1 MHVNN
6 TFQRNSNLSRVF
18 ETVWKNPNFSRI
30 DIARKLELYR
40 STVSNIIGTLVESGL
55 ITEGDRGVPTEKGGR
70 KPVFLSINPDFGCV
84 IGIEIQLDFYHVA
97 VVSFDGKTVYENFGR
112 TPVNPVLIDKPEEL
126 FVYMVDSIIQSII
139 QDVNINP
146 LRPLAISIGIP
157 GIIDIDSGVIKHS
170 APFRLNDFAYASV
183 LGNRYGIPLF
193 MENDARCC
201 SWLQLA
207 LNKYTDKRDF
217 LCVLARNY
225 AGNPVLTYPESTGK
239 GIGVGLSITM
249 NGRIVNGRNY
259 AVGEYISRSWKSYQ
273 KGQTGLPEAVLKTID
288 TVDDSYAEWVKDLFG
303 TLTMMVP
310 LLEPETIYIHGQP
323 RYRRDLMVE
332 IIEDRVPQF
341 NAVLKNCGAELCV
354 MEDDA
359 FGISKGAALMC
370 IQKLCEVQ
378 MLENK
383 ASYSV
388 LKWDELFD
396 LHKRSAEKSLLTV
409 ENGENIEICEKK

>member
-55 ITEGDRGVPTEKGGR
+55 ICEGERGVPTEKGGR
-70 KPVFLSINPDFGCV
+70 KPVFLSVNPDFGCV
-84 IGIEIQLDFYHVA
+84 IGIEIQLDFFHVS
-97 VVSFDGKTVYENFGR
+97 VLSFDGKSFFEDIGR
-112 TPVNPVLIDKPEEL
+112 TPVNPVLLDKPEEL
-126 FVYMVDSIIQSII
+126 FVYMVDTIIKSIQE
-139 QDVNINP
+139 DVNINP
-146 LRPLAISIGIP
+146 LRPLAISIGLP
-157 GIIDIDSGVIKHS
+157 GIIDIDNGVIKYS
-170 APFRLNDFAYASV
+170 APFRLKEFDYATI
-183 LGNRYGIPLF
+183 LGKRYGIPLF

-207 LNKYTDKRDF
+207 LNKSSDKKDF

-225 AGNPVLTYPESTGK
+225 AGNPLLSYPESYGK

-249 NGRIVNGRNY
+249 NGRVINGRNY
-259 AVGEYISRSWKSYQ
+259 GVGEYISRSWTTYQ
-273 KGQTGLPEAVLKTID
+273 KGQTGLPEAVLKT
-288 TVDDSYAEWVKDLFG
+288 VDSVEDSYAEWIKDLFG

-310 LLEPETIYIHGQP
+310 LLEPETVFVHGQP
-323 RYRRDLMVE
+323 KFRRDFMLDV
-332 IIEDRVPQF
+332 IKKNVPQF
-341 NAVLKNCGAELCV
+341 TSIMDYCGSELV
-354 MEDDA
+354 IMDDDA

-370 IQKLCEVQ
+370 IQKLYEVQ
-378 MLENK
+378 ILEAK
-383 ASYSV
+383 PSYSI

-396 LHKRSAEKSLLTV
+396 LHKRSRSKSLL
-409 ENGENIEICEKK
+409 EF